1 MVHRRS
7 SSNNNLETNFIVE
20 ANNHENVTEGKSS
33 TSKVVSSNAK
43 PNKSNEESSKLEDE
57 SNVNKDENR
66 SNKKSSQK
74 NNNIKEAATLT
85 TTTTKNS
92 NKTRLNT
99 VHESSSTKNENGS
112 ATHEL
117 EGEAQVNRRE
127 KSDKKVKSL
136 NDLDESCCQVI
147 IPKTE
152 EEDGRKDATIDSNI
166 SLIKRSKGIIC
177 SLPLERLSG
186 ILGTLTQSKES
197 NPSSNSNKNN
207 SNSSLDVQNNPNKI
221 LCLYCDRTFSSQ
233 KLHIKHT
240 ERAHKLSE
248 GRRSSIRNTSNSSVN
263 NNNNNNNGISTTSS
277 SPTTTSSSSSSSG
290 AFSGCSF
297 CSSNKLSPMVADD
310 LDILFNH
317 IVDSHNDKYFACREC
332 TTRFI
337 NEDNLNNHLKNVH
350 NQEIPQKRP
359 SLPVTKPLSVIVD
372 FEDEIIAR
380 MQVSKRDMD
389 DVRLTRNA
397 VKSMQDSHLSAK
409 EQMLMRLGMYTY
421 ICLIVVKSPYLIR
434 FCYLN

>member
-7 SSNNNLETNFIVE
+7 SSNNNLETNYIVE
-20 ANNHENVTEGKSS
+20 ANNHENVTERKTS
-33 TSKVVSSNAK
+33 TSKVESSNAK
-43 PNKSNEESSKLEDE
+43 PNNSNEESSKLDDE
-57 SNVNKDENR
+57 SNVKKDENR

-74 NNNIKEAATLT
+74 INNIKEAATL
-85 TTTTKNS
+85 TKNS

-99 VHESSSTKNENGS
+99 VHESSSTKKENGS
-112 ATHEL
+112 ANDEL
-117 EGEAQVNRRE
+117 EGETQVE
-127 KSDKKVKSL
+127 KEKVSSSKRGTKSL
-136 NDLDESCCQVI
+136 NDLDEAVHQVI
-147 IPKTE
+147 IPKK
-152 EEDGRKDATIDSNI
+152 EDDATNDSNI
-166 SLIKRSKGIIC
+166 SLITGSKGIIC

-197 NPSSNSNKNN
+197 NNSSSNNK
-207 SNSSLDVQNNPNKI
+207 NSSLDVQNHNKI

-233 KLHIKHT
+233 KLHVKHT

-263 NNNNNNNGISTTSS
+263 NNNNNGISTTSS
-277 SPTTTSSSSSSSG
+277 SPTTTSSSSSTSG

-310 LDILFNH
+310 LDNLFNH
-317 IVDSHNDKYFACREC
+317 IVDTHNDKYFACREC

-409 EQMLMRLGMYTY
+409 EQMLMRLGMFLFNCVQ
-421 ICLIVVKSPYLIR
+421 I
-434 FCYLN
+434 LNLA